1 MKGLGVFFI
10 GVAVFGWFGFFFA
23 GSGYAALIA
32 IGFLIA
38 GVALTNSTN
47 TGKSIDNIDYIH
59 GLSLQTE
66 TGRVVNETSML
77 KTMHT
82 DTLRSVGS
90 ALVQDS
96 QAIHSRAKEALSKI
110 SKVTPEDG
118 KRPFKEILA
127 EKKAKEAAEAEANQ
141 EA

>member
-1 MKGLGVFFI
+1 MKVLGIFFI
-10 GVAVFGWFGFFFA
+10 GVSVFGWFGFFFA

-38 GVALTNSTN
+38 GVALTNSAKAVIL
-47 TGKSIDNIDYIH
+47 TGDYIH

-66 TGRVVNETSML
+66 TGKTINETSML

-90 ALVQDS
+90 ALVQDAQNDYKAVKES
-96 QAIHSRAKEALSKI
+96 ISRMTKY
-110 SKVTPEDG
+110 TPEAG
-118 KRPFKEILA
+118 SKSIEQLKA
-127 EKKAKEAAEAEANQ
+127 ERKAKEEAEAK
-141 EA
+141 EV

>member
-90 ALVQDS
+90 AIVQDAQDNYNTIKTIAS
-96 QAIHSRAKEALSKI
+96 SMTKH
-110 SKVTPEDG
+110 TPEEG

>member
-90 ALVQDS
+90 AIVQDA
-96 QAIHSRAKEALSKI
+96 QNDYNTVKNALSRI
-110 SKVTPEDG
+110 SKVTPEAG
-118 KRPFKEILA
+118 SKSIAQLRE
-127 EKKAKEAAEAEANQ
+127 ERKAKEVAEAEANK